1 MKTVSETILKGMDKT
16 SSFVFNVTT
25 KVGASLDISN
35 FSIYKKVQDKL
46 QACASETSLVEAD
59 YYNGSEN
66 DIENILLELKKLV
79 NPRICPCKVGYVRDR
94 INFLVSEGL
103 QISNFYDVKP
113 VSTKV
118 DQEELEEFFKNK
130 TTKKKTTKKKSNGRK
145 GR

>member
-1 MKTVSETILKGMDKT
+1 V
-16 SSFVFNVTT
+16 
-25 KVGASLDISN
+25 
-35 FSIYKKVQDKL
+35 YKKLQGKL
-46 QACASETSLVEAD
+46 QTCASETSLVEAD

-94 INFLVSEGL
+94 INFLISEGL

-113 VSTKV
+113 VSAKV